1 MFCSQSQ
8 SFIADFTT
16 RSQFSLWLIFK
27 LDKTENRNSWIED
40 FLLVESAEPEKALW
54 GRNRSRA
61 VWQKFQE
68 RKDRDE
74 FWDIS

>member
-40 FLLVESAEPEKALW
+40 FLLVESAEPEKAL
-54 GRNRSRA
+54 
-61 VWQKFQE
+61 
-68 RKDRDE
+68 
-74 FWDIS
+74 